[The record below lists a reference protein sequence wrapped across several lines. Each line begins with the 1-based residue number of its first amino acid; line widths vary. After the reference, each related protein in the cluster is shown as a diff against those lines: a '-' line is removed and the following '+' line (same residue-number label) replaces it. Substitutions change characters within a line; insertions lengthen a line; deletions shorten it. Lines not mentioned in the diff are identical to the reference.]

1 MRFIASAKPD
11 IICCQEIKGQCD
23 FQIPGYTQFWNP
35 AERKNYSGTLIL
47 TTLQPLSCSIGL
59 GIERF
64 DREGR
69 LIVLE
74 YRDYFLL
81 NVYVPSINT
90 YSPPERLDFRIKWDA
105 ALREFT
111 SHLEK
116 PVIICGDLNVAAE
129 RMDCYSEKSEPDEAG
144 EHQL

>member
-64 DREGR
+64 DKEGR

-90 YSPPERLDFRIKWDA
+90 YSPPERLDFRIEWDA

-116 PVIICGDLNVAAE
+116 PSIIC
-129 RMDCYSEKSEPDEAG
+129 
-144 EHQL
+144 